1 MERTQ
6 EQNKLQSRHKG
17 REHNTEE
24 EEEFFG
30 LRKLIWI
37 NFKQQFTGFYRIF

>member
-17 REHNTEE
+17 REHKTEGE
-24 EEEFFG
+24 EQVFG
-30 LRKLIWI
+30 LIKLIWI
-37 NFKQQFTGFYRIF
+37 NFKEQ